1 SDIPGLF
8 DPNLPDAVT
17 VVAELARQVRYEH
30 FNGTLSMIAEYYLM
44 KSAEYGRSSL
54 VQNLLTI
61 GASSPLM
68 KSRTY
73 ENGRTQKKSLFA
85 QFPGILATARNCPY
99 S

>member
-1 SDIPGLF
+1 MIDVKGSHFEKEIILWG
-8 DPNLPDAVT
+8 
-17 VVAELARQVRYEH
+17 VRWVLWQT
-30 FNGTLSMIAEYYLM
+30 FQTI
-44 KSAEYGRSSL
+44 
-54 VQNLLTI
+54 LTI